1 MKKRDNVL
9 SVLILLVFSGVN
21 SANAEDFWGEDD
33 IKQFESVHDHS
44 SPQGGQV
51 GMSGDLHIEFVSTE
65 KGEYRIYITDY
76 ERNPIDV
83 SKAKGFLIINPES
96 VEPEKLILSGDGILE
111 RYLAAKGRL
120 RKQGDTLSA
129 SAEIEIPGLPKI
141 IQSFY
146 IENNHSSSDHKMEHE
161 EKKGNR
167 GQHNHPG

>member
-9 SVLILLVFSGVN
+9 SVLIVLVFLGAN
-21 SANAEDFWGEDD
+21 SANAEDFWEEDN

-65 KGEYRIYITDY
+65 QGEYRIYITDY
-76 ERNPIDV
+76 ERNPADV
-83 SKAKGFLIINPES
+83 SRAKGFLIINPES
-96 VEPEKLILSGDGILE
+96 AEPEKLILSGDGILE
-111 RYLAAKGRL
+111 GYLVAKGKA
-120 RKQGDTLSA
+120 RKQGDALSA

-146 IENNHSSSDHKMEHE
+146 IENNHSSE
-161 EKKGNR
+161 EKKGSQ
-167 GQHNHPG
+167 GEH

>member
-1 MKKRDNVL
+1 M
-9 SVLILLVFSGVN
+9 LLVFSGVN
-21 SANAEDFWGEDD
+21 SANAEDFWEEDN

-65 KGEYRIYITDY
+65 QGEYRIYITGY

-83 SKAKGFLIINPES
+83 SKATGFLIINPDGSES
-96 VEPEKLILSGDGILE
+96 EKLILSGGGIPE
-111 RYLAAKGRL
+111 GYLVAKGKP

-129 SAEIEIPGLPKI
+129 SAEIEIPGLAKI

-146 IENNHSSSDHKMEHE
+146 IKT
-161 EKKGNR
+161 
-167 GQHNHPG
+167 

>member
-21 SANAEDFWGEDD
+21 SASAEDFWGEDN

-51 GMSGDLHIEFVSTE
+51 GMSGDLHVEFVSTE

-76 ERNPIDV
+76 ERNPVDV

-96 VEPEKLILSGDGILE
+96 AEPEKLILFGDGILE
-111 RYLAAKGRL
+111 GYLVAQGKP
-120 RKQGDTLSA
+120 RKQGDALSA

-146 IENNHSSSDHKMEHE
+146 IENNRSPAEQKVGHQGE
-161 EKKGNR
+161 ER
-167 GQHNHPG
+167 